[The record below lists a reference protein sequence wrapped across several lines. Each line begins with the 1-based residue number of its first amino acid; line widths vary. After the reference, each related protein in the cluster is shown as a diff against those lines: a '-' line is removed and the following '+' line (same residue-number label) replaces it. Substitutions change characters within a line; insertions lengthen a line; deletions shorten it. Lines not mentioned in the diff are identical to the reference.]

1 MAKKKKKSKKK
12 EISSIKKIRY
22 IILIALPIFILIY
35 FNGKKREEKLENNS
49 FVTYGV
55 IEKLRPKSMKGRT
68 TRKDV
73 VYFYFVKNNTV
84 YHKITDLTVNGIER
98 LGIKINDCFE
108 VKVVESDYGIF
119 AIDFKKKKDTII
131 DKRKYRIQKYN
142 TSIHRN
148 IIE

>member
-1 MAKKKKKSKKK
+1 
-12 EISSIKKIRY
+12 
-22 IILIALPIFILIY
+22 
-35 FNGKKREEKLENNS
+35 
-49 FVTYGV
+49 
-55 IEKLRPKSMKGRT
+55 MKGRT